1 MCGIAGYIRID
12 GAPFS
17 YDQSVAEQMH
27 ESIRHRGPD
36 GHGVWFSA
44 KHEAVIAHRRLSIV
58 DLSPAGA
65 QPMLDAQETVIIS
78 YNGEIYNYK
87 KIKAELES
95 LGFVFKS
102 TGDTEVF
109 LYAFKAWGIA
119 CLEKF
124 EGMFAAVL
132 GDLVRNEWYFVRDRM
147 GVKPLYFSFQNGYC
161 SFGSEIKAL
170 WQLPWM
176 KKNINN
182 LALYHYLTYMVTP
195 APYTLF
201 EGVYK
206 LPPGHYMKLDAQKN
220 YSFVQWYSFLNPSTV
235 YDKKDLAN
243 ETFCVQEIRKLLRNA
258 VEKRMMS
265 DVPFGVFLSGG
276 IDSSLN
282 VALMSEFTDQVKT
295 FNVSFSDGPEYSEVD
310 WARKIAKQF
319 NTDHHEITISEEE
332 AFKFFPA
339 MVHHQDEPIAD
350 CVCIPLYYV
359 SKLLKDNGVT
369 VVQVGEGSDE
379 LYCGYQNY
387 VNYLT
392 TYNTYYQPARLIPN
406 PLKKAGA
413 WTAAQLFPHKKYHLE
428 LLEQWASGR
437 HLFWTGALVF
447 GESPKKEFFKQ
458 SQAAM
463 FDPVVEK
470 IMPGFSQVYD
480 SYEVV
485 SYHLKKLY
493 KQKPD
498 ADFLLSMIYLELK
511 QRLPELLLM
520 RVDKM
525 TMATSVEG
533 RVPFLDHHHVEFAL
547 QVPSSLKYKNG
558 QTKYILKKACEGIIP
573 DDVIYRKKVG
583 FAAPTA
589 RWYKQSGLF
598 AAYIEQVLDTRQTAW
613 DDMID
618 VQWIKKLVQ
627 KNKTG
632 SYDQSVQLWVIQNLV
647 SLEG

>member
-1 MCGIAGYIRID
+1 MCGIAGYMRID
-12 GAPFS
+12 GAPFY
-17 YDQSVAEQMH
+17 YDQNLAETFHKSMY
-27 ESIRHRGPD
+27 HRGPD
-36 GHGVWFSA
+36 GHGVWFSNR
-44 KHEAVIAHRRLSIV
+44 HEAVLVHRRLAIV

-65 QPMLDAQETVIIS
+65 QPMLDADQIVVIS
-78 YNGEIYNYK
+78 FNGEIYNHK
-87 KIKAELES
+87 KIRAELEL
-95 LGFVFKS
+95 LGYRFVS
-102 TGDTEVF
+102 HSDTEVF
-109 LYAFKAWGIA
+109 VYAFKAWGIA
-119 CLEKF
+119 CLDRF
-124 EGMFAAVL
+124 EGMFAAAI
-132 GDLVRNEWYFVRDRM
+132 GDLVKNEWYFVRDRM
-147 GVKPLYFSFQNGYC
+147 GVKPLYFSFQGGYL
-161 SFGSEIKAL
+161 SFASEIKAL
-170 WQLPWM
+170 WTLPWM
-176 KKNINN
+176 QKKHNN
-182 LALYHYLTYMVTP
+182 LATYHYLTYMVTP
-195 APYTLF
+195 APYTVF

-206 LPPGHYMKLDAQKN
+206 LPAGHYMKFDAQKN
-220 YSFVQWYSFLNPSTV
+220 YSFTQWYSFLSPSTV

-282 VALMSEFTDQVKT
+282 VALMSEFTDKVKT
-295 FNVSFSDGPEYSEVD
+295 FNVAFSDGPEYSEVD

-319 NTDHHEITISEEE
+319 NTEHHEITISEKE
-332 AFKFFPA
+332 AFEFFPS
-339 MVHHQDEPIAD
+339 MVYHQDEPIAD

-359 SKLLKDNGVT
+359 SKLLKESGVT

-392 TYNTYYQPARLIPN
+392 TYNNYYQPARLIPQ
-406 PLKKAGA
+406 PLKRAGA
-413 WTAAQLFPHKKYHLE
+413 WTAAQLFPQKKYHLE

-447 GESPKKEFFKQ
+447 GESSKKEFFKQ
-458 SQAAM
+458 SQEVLH
-463 FDPVVEK
+463 DPVVEK

-498 ADFLLSMIYLELK
+498 ADFLLSMIYLELT

-547 QVPSSLKYKNG
+547 QIPTALKYKDG

-589 RWYKQSGLF
+589 RWFKQPGQFSGALDGIF
-598 AAYIEQVLDTRQTAW
+598 TNQKACAHSVDAAWLQ
-613 DDMID
+613 
-618 VQWIKKLVQ
+618 KLAA
-627 KNKTG
+627 KNKSS
-632 SYDQSVQLWVIQNLV
+632 SYDQSVQLWVLQNLLA
-647 SLEG
+647 LEQ